1 MRPRI
6 GRLIPATIAIAL
18 LLDAATRLIPIELF
32 TFRAWEALV
41 VAHAATG
48 PFEPNRV
55 YVNPLSYGDLARSQ
69 RYRAVRQRRL
79 EYFSTDSWGYRNTVQ
94 PSNRPVTWLLLGDSF
109 GVSSGVSDAATLAS
123 QLARWSGESVYNA
136 SASFPLALGDARFT
150 AGRIG
155 MKNGLVVYEYM
166 ERWDLPAIDAAAR
179 RRIFGEGPPRAART
193 FIERLRVLQ
202 QQAAVSR
209 MNILAGWGWD
219 ALATRVTNETVSSD
233 ASDPVPG
240 ELPTL
245 RFALANG
252 DTMLFYTKDVEV
264 TRTPDR
270 IIAPQYLITL
280 RTELQKLN
288 LDLGGAHRA
297 DQLPRLRFV
306 DYRSGRPKAERRA
319 AAAADRNAVDERGIR
334 RERDRRAETTGRRRA
349 LTPLLRVFPRRHP
362 LERAR
367 DRNRREDIR
376 RRSTAGGSDRRGH
389 LETDTSVAMI
399 VTSPE
404 KRQRCSFAVPRAV
417 SAL

>member
-18 LLDAATRLIPIELF
+18 LLDAATRLIPIDLF

-41 VAHAATG
+41 VAHAPTG

-69 RYRAVRQRRL
+69 RYRALRQRRL

-94 PSNRPVTWLLLGDSF
+94 PSNRPVSWLLLGDSF

-155 MKNGLVVYEYM
+155 LKSGLVIYEYM
-166 ERWDLPAIDAAAR
+166 ERWDLPAIDASAR

-193 FIERLRVLQ
+193 FVDRLRVLQ

-209 MNILAGWGWD
+209 MNILAGWAWD
-219 ALATRVTNETVSSD
+219 AIATRFTDETVSSD
-233 ASDPVPG
+233 TSDPVPG
-240 ELPTL
+240 ELPTV
-245 RFALANG
+245 RFPLANG
-252 DTMLFYTKDVEV
+252 DTMLFYAKDVEV
-264 TRTPDR
+264 TRRPDR

-288 LDLGGAHRA
+288 LDLAVLVVPTSYHVYASSIA
-297 DQLPRLRFV
+297 DPTAPQASDEPLRRLTETLLANGVFAV
-306 DYRSGRPKAERRA
+306 NVSDALKQQ
-319 AAAADRNAVDERGIR
+319 AVDGLSRRSYTYFLDDTHWNERGI
-334 RERDRRAETTGRRRA
+334 EIAARAFVDARRRA
-349 LTPLLRVFPRRHP
+349 DGMDA
-362 LERAR
+362 AR
-367 DRNRREDIR
+367 IPN
-376 RRSTAGGSDRRGH
+376 A
-389 LETDTSVAMI
+389 AAN
-399 VTSPE
+399 P
-404 KRQRCSFAVPRAV
+404 
-417 SAL
+417 